1 MKIFNA
7 GEQWNELLSDNS
19 ELASLEGKFYQ
30 GTVSRSNN
38 EKAYSFTAI
47 KNDGHWTVSTS
58 YYIGIGWI
66 EERKAAIRIS
76 SKFNDDEH
84 RVDYISMLRHALR
97 DPKNF
102 NEMEG
107 LLEIDFDKPPIEIP
121 AQDDEL
127 SLFLVVEYIQVIQY
141 ITSKGLKKAYY
152 DIESNLHSKLKG
164 KLLLGKDLRTNKI
177 RGNVTT
183 NFCKFQEYG
192 VDIPENRLLKKALE
206 DSMKFLDYY
215 DSKVVG
221 ELKSTIRGIIP
232 HWKKVG
238 DKCLPDKVPNR
249 KWNSFFKEY
258 PIAIRLAKLI
268 LRKKAFNHALGSYA
282 NTTMTPPYWI
292 DMSKLFEL
300 YVLAKLRERF
310 GCANVE
316 YQKPFLHGSQRPD
329 FLLKHTT
336 NNSAYIID
344 AKYKRYDKQ
353 DDKHKAIGIDDIRQV
368 CGYARIKGI
377 HKELGVACNSI
388 IPCLIVYPSTSKS
401 SPTMISEESQWTSI
415 EGFVEL
421 KTTGIMLPLL
431 PAAH

>member
-19 ELASLEGKFYQ
+19 ELASLEGKSYQ

-282 NTTMTPPYWI
+282 NTTMTV
-292 DMSKLFEL
+292 S
-300 YVLAKLRERF
+300 VR
-310 GCANVE
+310 
-316 YQKPFLHGSQRPD
+316 
-329 FLLKHTT
+329 
-336 NNSAYIID
+336 
-344 AKYKRYDKQ
+344 
-353 DDKHKAIGIDDIRQV
+353 
-368 CGYARIKGI
+368 
-377 HKELGVACNSI
+377 KE
-388 IPCLIVYPSTSKS
+388 
-401 SPTMISEESQWTSI
+401 PT
-415 EGFVEL
+415 
-421 KTTGIMLPLL
+421 
-431 PAAH
+431 